1 MLLSYIAVAS
11 SGKNQ
16 QRHLGQK
23 EPIMDYDQNYENEDN
38 MMDDDDG
45 QDDHHNADDANN
57 KDSSSDS
64 SGEDSDEDNGGV
76 MTETSTSNRRLFVD
90 EVNIQGGHHSY
101 NGVHVTPPVALT
113 TNKEFIMQSSTDVVY
128 HEQMTAMTKEQI
140 KGVVKNYVKTELFKI
155 IKFIINQV
163 EMTSTFSHFAVPIM
177 NKMGI
182 KGNEMRE
189 QWWIENKLHAKKAL
203 QERRATVTGSIK
215 ITVKGT
221 STNEFGV
228 VVL

>member
-113 TNKEFIMQSSTDVVY
+113 TNKEFIMQSSTDVEY
-128 HEQMTAMTKEQI
+128 HEHDCHDE
-140 KGVVKNYVKTELFKI
+140 
-155 IKFIINQV
+155 
-163 EMTSTFSHFAVPIM
+163 
-177 NKMGI
+177 
-182 KGNEMRE
+182 
-189 QWWIENKLHAKKAL
+189 
-203 QERRATVTGSIK
+203 
-215 ITVKGT
+215 
-221 STNEFGV
+221 
-228 VVL
+228 